1 MRFII
6 VTGLSGAGKSE
17 ATNALEDM
25 GYFCVDNLPPK
36 LIRKFA
42 DVCQQS
48 DGKID
53 KVALVMDIRG
63 GVFFNDLFESLNEL
77 SKYQFKYEILF
88 LDTSDEVLVKRF
100 KEKRRSHP
108 LSPGGRVITGIE
120 LERKKLREVKD
131 KADVIIDTSKYAIKD
146 LREEL
151 ARKFGDKDMP
161 EKQMAITILSFGFK
175 YGIPVDSDLVFDVRF
190 IPNPFYILELKPLSG
205 NDEPV
210 KKYVLN
216 QQETKTFL
224 EKSNDM
230 LEFLI
235 PNYKKEGKR
244 QLIISIGCTG
254 GRHRSVAIANAI
266 YEMLRQNE
274 HNVYIEHR
282 DIKRIYIREIKNYDN
297 KYTKCSGCWWGYRTF
312 YHVERVKTA
321 Y

>member
-36 LIRKFA
+36 LIKKFA
-42 DVCQQS
+42 EVCKQS
-48 DGKID
+48 QGSID

-63 GVFFNDLFESLNEL
+63 GIFFDDLFESLIEL
-77 SKYQFKYEILF
+77 SREQFIYEILF

-108 LSPGGRVITGIE
+108 LAPGGRVITGIE
-120 LERKKLREVKD
+120 LERQKLREVKD

-146 LREEL
+146 LREEM
-151 ARKFGDKDMP
+151 ARKFGDKEMP

-190 IPNPFYILELKPLSG
+190 IPNPFYIPELKPFSG

-210 KKYVLN
+210 KNYVMD
-216 QQETKTFL
+216 QIETQTFL
-224 EKSNDM
+224 EKANDM
-230 LEFLI
+230 FEFLI
-235 PNYKKEGKR
+235 PNYQKEGKR

-254 GRHRSVAIANAI
+254 GRHRSVAIANSI
-266 YEMLRQNE
+266 YETLHSNN
-274 HNVYIEHR
+274 HDVYVEHR
-282 DIKRIYIREIKNYDN
+282 DIKEDVHKGD
-297 KYTKCSGCWWGYRTF
+297 KKL
-312 YHVERVKTA
+312 
-321 Y
+321 

>member
-36 LIRKFA
+36 LIKKFA
-42 DVCQQS
+42 EVCKQS
-48 DGKID
+48 QGSID

-63 GVFFNDLFESLNEL
+63 GIFFDDLFESLSEL
-77 SKYQFKYEILF
+77 SKEQFQYEILF

-108 LSPGGRVITGIE
+108 LAPGGRVITGIE
-120 LERKKLREVKD
+120 LERQKLREVKD

-146 LREEL
+146 LREEM
-151 ARKFGDKDMP
+151 ARKFGDKEMP

-190 IPNPFYILELKPLSG
+190 IPNPFYIPELKPFSG

-210 KKYVLN
+210 KNYVME
-216 QQETKTFL
+216 QTETQTFL
-224 EKSNDM
+224 QKANDM
-230 LEFLI
+230 FEFLI
-235 PNYKKEGKR
+235 PNYQKEGKR

-254 GRHRSVAIANAI
+254 GRHRSVAITNSI
-266 YEMLRQNE
+266 YETLRANN
-274 HNVYIEHR
+274 HDVYVEHR
-282 DIKRIYIREIKNYDN
+282 DIKEDVHKGD
-297 KYTKCSGCWWGYRTF
+297 KKL
-312 YHVERVKTA
+312 
-321 Y
+321 

>member
-36 LIRKFA
+36 LIKKFA
-42 DVCQQS
+42 EVCKQS
-48 DGKID
+48 QGSID

-63 GVFFNDLFESLNEL
+63 GIFFDDLFESLSEL
-77 SKYQFKYEILF
+77 SKEQFQYEILF

-108 LSPGGRVITGIE
+108 LAPGGRVITGIE
-120 LERKKLREVKD
+120 LERQKLREVKD

-146 LREEL
+146 LREEM
-151 ARKFGDKDMP
+151 ARKFGDKEMP

-190 IPNPFYILELKPLSG
+190 IPNPFYIPELKPFSG

-210 KKYVLN
+210 KNYVME
-216 QQETKTFL
+216 QTETQTFL
-224 EKSNDM
+224 QKVNDM
-230 LEFLI
+230 FEFLI
-235 PNYKKEGKR
+235 PNYQKEGKR

-254 GRHRSVAIANAI
+254 GRHRSVAIANSI
-266 YEMLRQNE
+266 YETLRANN
-274 HNVYIEHR
+274 HDVYVEHR
-282 DIKRIYIREIKNYDN
+282 DIKEDVHKGD
-297 KYTKCSGCWWGYRTF
+297 KKL
-312 YHVERVKTA
+312 
-321 Y
+321 

>member
-25 GYFCVDNLPPK
+25 GYFCVDTLPPK
-36 LIRKFA
+36 LIKKFA
-42 DVCQQS
+42 EVCKQS
-48 DGKID
+48 QGSID

-63 GVFFNDLFESLNEL
+63 GIFFDDLFESLSEL
-77 SKYQFKYEILF
+77 SREQFRYEILF

-108 LSPGGRVITGIE
+108 LAPGGRVITGIE
-120 LERKKLREVKD
+120 LERQKLREVKD

-146 LREEL
+146 LREEM
-151 ARKFGDKDMP
+151 ARKFGDKEMP

-190 IPNPFYILELKPLSG
+190 IPNPFYIPELKPFSG

-210 KKYVLN
+210 KNYVMD
-216 QQETKTFL
+216 QIETQTFL
-224 EKSNDM
+224 EKANDM
-230 LEFLI
+230 FEFLI
-235 PNYKKEGKR
+235 PNYQKEGKR

-254 GRHRSVAIANAI
+254 GRHRSVAIANSI
-266 YEMLRQNE
+266 YETLHSNN
-274 HNVYIEHR
+274 HDVYVEHR
-282 DIKRIYIREIKNYDN
+282 DIKEDVHKGD
-297 KYTKCSGCWWGYRTF
+297 KKL
-312 YHVERVKTA
+312 
-321 Y
+321 

>member
-17 ATNALEDM
+17 ATNAVEDM

-36 LIRKFA
+36 LIKKFA
-42 DVCQQS
+42 EVCKQS
-48 DGKID
+48 KGSID

-63 GVFFNDLFESLNEL
+63 GIFFDDLFESLSEL
-77 SKYQFKYEILF
+77 SKEQFQYEILF

-108 LSPGGRVITGIE
+108 LAPGGRVITGIE
-120 LERKKLREVKD
+120 LERQKLRDVKD

-146 LREEL
+146 LREEM
-151 ARKFGDKDMP
+151 ARKFGDKEMP

-190 IPNPFYILELKPLSG
+190 IPNPFYIPELKPFSG

-210 KKYVLN
+210 KNYVME
-216 QQETKTFL
+216 QTETQTFL
-224 EKSNDM
+224 EKANDM
-230 LEFLI
+230 FEFLI
-235 PNYKKEGKR
+235 PNYQKEGKR

-254 GRHRSVAIANAI
+254 GRHRSVAIANSI
-266 YEMLRQNE
+266 YETLRANN
-274 HNVYIEHR
+274 HDVYIEHR
-282 DIKRIYIREIKNYDN
+282 DIKEDVHKGD
-297 KYTKCSGCWWGYRTF
+297 KKL
-312 YHVERVKTA
+312 
-321 Y
+321 

>member
-17 ATNALEDM
+17 ATNTLEDM

-36 LIRKFA
+36 LIKKFA
-42 DVCQQS
+42 EVCKQS
-48 DGKID
+48 QGSID

-63 GVFFNDLFESLNEL
+63 GIFFDDLFESLSEL
-77 SKYQFKYEILF
+77 SREQFQYEILF

-108 LSPGGRVITGIE
+108 LAPGGRVITGIE
-120 LERKKLREVKD
+120 LERQKLREVKD

-146 LREEL
+146 LREEM
-151 ARKFGDKDMP
+151 ARKFGDKEMS

-190 IPNPFYILELKPLSG
+190 IPNPFYIPELKPFSG

-210 KKYVLN
+210 KNYVMD
-216 QQETKTFL
+216 QIETQTFL
-224 EKSNDM
+224 EKANDM
-230 LEFLI
+230 FEFLI
-235 PNYKKEGKR
+235 PNYQKEGKR

-254 GRHRSVAIANAI
+254 GRHRSVAIANSI
-266 YEMLRQNE
+266 YETLHSNN
-274 HNVYIEHR
+274 HDVYVEHR
-282 DIKRIYIREIKNYDN
+282 DIKEDVHKGD
-297 KYTKCSGCWWGYRTF
+297 KKL
-312 YHVERVKTA
+312 
-321 Y
+321 

>member
-36 LIRKFA
+36 LIKKFA
-42 DVCQQS
+42 EVCKQS
-48 DGKID
+48 QGSID

-63 GVFFNDLFESLNEL
+63 GIFFDDLFESLSEL
-77 SKYQFKYEILF
+77 SREQFQYEILF

-108 LSPGGRVITGIE
+108 LAPGGRVITGIE
-120 LERKKLREVKD
+120 LERQKLREVKD
-131 KADVIIDTSKYAIKD
+131 KADVIIDTSKYVIKD
-146 LREEL
+146 LREEM
-151 ARKFGDKDMP
+151 ARKFGDKEMP

-190 IPNPFYILELKPLSG
+190 IPNPFYIPELKPFSG

-210 KKYVLN
+210 KNYVMD
-216 QQETKTFL
+216 QIETQTFL
-224 EKSNDM
+224 EKANDM
-230 LEFLI
+230 FEFLI
-235 PNYKKEGKR
+235 PNYQKEGKR

-254 GRHRSVAIANAI
+254 GRHRSVAIANSI
-266 YEMLRQNE
+266 YETLHSNN
-274 HNVYIEHR
+274 HDVYVEHR
-282 DIKRIYIREIKNYDN
+282 DIKEDVHKGD
-297 KYTKCSGCWWGYRTF
+297 KKL
-312 YHVERVKTA
+312 
-321 Y
+321 

>member
-36 LIRKFA
+36 LIKKFA
-42 DVCQQS
+42 EVCKQS
-48 DGKID
+48 KGSID

-63 GVFFNDLFESLNEL
+63 GIFFDDLFESLSEL
-77 SKYQFKYEILF
+77 SKEQFQYEILF

-108 LSPGGRVITGIE
+108 LAPGGRVITGIE
-120 LERKKLREVKD
+120 LERQKLRDVKD
-131 KADVIIDTSKYAIKD
+131 KADVIIDTSKYVIKD
-146 LREEL
+146 LREEM
-151 ARKFGDKDMP
+151 ARKFGDKEMP

-190 IPNPFYILELKPLSG
+190 IPNPFYIPELKPFSG

-210 KKYVLN
+210 KNYVME
-216 QQETKTFL
+216 QTETQTFL
-224 EKSNDM
+224 EKANDM
-230 LEFLI
+230 FEFLI
-235 PNYKKEGKR
+235 PNYQKEGKR

-254 GRHRSVAIANAI
+254 GRHRSVAIANSI
-266 YEMLRQNE
+266 YETLRANN
-274 HNVYIEHR
+274 HDVYIEHR
-282 DIKRIYIREIKNYDN
+282 DIKEDVHKGD
-297 KYTKCSGCWWGYRTF
+297 KKL
-312 YHVERVKTA
+312 
-321 Y
+321 

>member
-36 LIRKFA
+36 LIKKFA
-42 DVCQQS
+42 EVCKQS
-48 DGKID
+48 KGSID

-63 GVFFNDLFESLNEL
+63 GIFFDDLFESLSEL
-77 SKYQFKYEILF
+77 SKEQFQYEILF

-108 LSPGGRVITGIE
+108 LAPGGRVITGIE
-120 LERKKLREVKD
+120 LERQKLRDVKD

-146 LREEL
+146 LREEM
-151 ARKFGDKDMP
+151 ARKFGDKEMP

-190 IPNPFYILELKPLSG
+190 IPNPFYIPELKPFSG

-210 KKYVLN
+210 KNYVME
-216 QQETKTFL
+216 QTETQTFL
-224 EKSNDM
+224 EKANDM
-230 LEFLI
+230 FEFLI
-235 PNYKKEGKR
+235 PNYQKEGKR

-254 GRHRSVAIANAI
+254 GRHRSVAIANSI
-266 YEMLRQNE
+266 YETLRVNN
-274 HNVYIEHR
+274 HDVYIEHR
-282 DIKRIYIREIKNYDN
+282 DIKEDVHKGD
-297 KYTKCSGCWWGYRTF
+297 KKL
-312 YHVERVKTA
+312 
-321 Y
+321 

>member
-36 LIRKFA
+36 LIKKFA
-42 DVCQQS
+42 EVCKQS
-48 DGKID
+48 QGSID

-63 GVFFNDLFESLNEL
+63 GIFFDDLFESLSEL
-77 SKYQFKYEILF
+77 SKEQFQYEILF

-108 LSPGGRVITGIE
+108 LAPGGRVITGIE
-120 LERKKLREVKD
+120 LERQKLRDVKD

-146 LREEL
+146 LREEM
-151 ARKFGDKDMP
+151 ARKFGDKEMP

-190 IPNPFYILELKPLSG
+190 IPNPFYIPELKPFSG

-210 KKYVLN
+210 KNYVME
-216 QQETKTFL
+216 QTETQTFL
-224 EKSNDM
+224 QKANDM
-230 LEFLI
+230 FEFLI
-235 PNYKKEGKR
+235 PNYQKEGKR

-254 GRHRSVAIANAI
+254 GRHRSVAIANSI
-266 YEMLRQNE
+266 YETLRANN
-274 HNVYIEHR
+274 HDVYVEHR
-282 DIKRIYIREIKNYDN
+282 DIKEDVHKGD
-297 KYTKCSGCWWGYRTF
+297 KKL
-312 YHVERVKTA
+312 
-321 Y
+321 

>member
-36 LIRKFA
+36 LIKKFA
-42 DVCQQS
+42 EVCKQS
-48 DGKID
+48 QGSID

-63 GVFFNDLFESLNEL
+63 GIFFDDLFESLSEL
-77 SKYQFKYEILF
+77 SREQFQYEILF

-108 LSPGGRVITGIE
+108 LAPGGRVITGIE
-120 LERKKLREVKD
+120 LERQKLREVKD

-146 LREEL
+146 LREEM
-151 ARKFGDKDMP
+151 ARKFGDKEMP

-190 IPNPFYILELKPLSG
+190 IPNPFYIPELKPFSG

-210 KKYVLN
+210 KNYVMD
-216 QQETKTFL
+216 QIETQTFL
-224 EKSNDM
+224 EKANDM
-230 LEFLI
+230 FEFLI
-235 PNYKKEGKR
+235 PNYQKEGKR

-254 GRHRSVAIANAI
+254 GRHRSVAIAYSI
-266 YEMLRQNE
+266 YETLRANN
-274 HNVYIEHR
+274 HDVYIEHR
-282 DIKRIYIREIKNYDN
+282 DIKEDVHK
-297 KYTKCSGCWWGYRTF
+297 
-312 YHVERVKTA
+312 
-321 Y
+321 

>member
-36 LIRKFA
+36 LIKKFA
-42 DVCQQS
+42 EVCKQS
-48 DGKID
+48 QGSID

-63 GVFFNDLFESLNEL
+63 GIFFDDLFESLSEL
-77 SKYQFKYEILF
+77 SKEQFQYEILF

-108 LSPGGRVITGIE
+108 LAPGGRVITGIE

-146 LREEL
+146 LREEM
-151 ARKFGDKDMP
+151 ARKFGDKEMP

-190 IPNPFYILELKPLSG
+190 IPNPFYIPELKPFSG

-210 KKYVLN
+210 KNYVME
-216 QQETKTFL
+216 QTETQTFL
-224 EKSNDM
+224 QKVNDM
-230 LEFLI
+230 FEFLI
-235 PNYKKEGKR
+235 PNYQKEGKR

-254 GRHRSVAIANAI
+254 GRHRSVAIANSI
-266 YEMLRQNE
+266 YETLRANN
-274 HNVYIEHR
+274 HDVYVEHR
-282 DIKRIYIREIKNYDN
+282 DIKEDVHKGD
-297 KYTKCSGCWWGYRTF
+297 KKL
-312 YHVERVKTA
+312 
-321 Y
+321 